1 MSNTRKFGFALGTAV
16 AASLIALPAA
26 QAFQM
31 QDLGSGYQLV
41 HDHGTDKKD
50 KEGKCGEG
58 KCGAG
63 KEEGKDKEGKCGEG
77 KCGAGKEEGKEKG
90 KEGKCGEGKC
100 GGAA

>member
-1 MSNTRKFGFALGTAV
+1 MSNTRKFGFALGTVV

-31 QDLGSGYQLV
+31 QDLGSGYQLL
-41 HDHGTDKKD
+41 GEEKG

-58 KCGAG
+58 KCG
-63 KEEGKDKEGKCGEG
+63 EGKCGAKCGEG

>member
-1 MSNTRKFGFALGTAV
+1 MSNTRKFGFALGTVV
-16 AASLIALPAA
+16 AASLIAIPAA

-41 HDHGTDKKD
+41 GEEKG

-77 KCGAGKEEGKEKG
+77 KCGAGKEKG
-90 KEGKCGEGKC
+90 KEGKCG
-100 GGAA
+100 GAV